1 MCEKQCRDENGFKC
15 HITSE
20 SHQRQLLL
28 FADNSK
34 RYLDQFSHDFKK
46 DFIDLLSR
54 RFGTKR
60 VHANVVYQEYIGFK
74 EHIHMNSTR
83 WHTLTGFVKWLGKQ
97 SICVVDETEKGWF
110 IQWIDRNWET
120 IQKQEAVNKK
130 EKMDLDDEERIAR
143 FVKKQIER
151 VGAPS
156 LTANG
161 AEATELKREDEEQK
175 VAFSLE
181 AKTVEKPSSTTL
193 PASALAVEVTKKPK
207 LDGKVTMAGQKRKM
221 TALDEIME
229 LEEKKKEKMNRKDHW
244 LHTGIVVKVMTKK
257 LGDSFY
263 KKKAVVRDV
272 INDFT
277 AVVKLVDSGEKLKID
292 QAHLETVI
300 PACGKKVLVVNGAY
314 RGKTAVLLE
323 LNERKFSCSVKID
336 SGPLH
341 GRVVDGVQY
350 EDICKL
356 HEQC

>member
-156 LTANG
+156 STANG

-207 LDGKVTMAGQKRKM
+207 LDGKATMAGQKRKM

-229 LEEKKKEKMNRKDHW
+229 LEEKKKETMNRKDHW